1 MAEPASEVKETARR
15 RRTRERLMDAAHA
28 LFAAHGVN
36 AVSIETIAEAA
47 GFTRGAFYSNFE
59 SKNELFFAML
69 RREGEI
75 RLESLRAAVAHHIP
89 AQNCSTV
96 SSGFISQ
103 VITDVFA
110 ALPDDRNWE
119 LIHSEF
125 ELLALRDADAA
136 PEFLATEE
144 LFRNELSE
152 VLVTTAQAMG
162 LKFVIDPLIATDLV
176 MMQYKWAVRE
186 AILRRA
192 EDARIETHDVMLK
205 TMPALLEQLLEPTD
219 ASA

>member
-1 MAEPASEVKETARR
+1 MAQPASEVKETARR

-36 AVSIETIAEAA
+36 AVSIEAIAEEA
-47 GFTRGAFYSNFE
+47 GFTRGAFYSNFA

-69 RREGEI
+69 RREGQI

-89 AQNCSTV
+89 TQ
-96 SSGFISQ
+96 SGGELSADFISQ
-103 VITDVFA
+103 VITEVFA

-125 ELLALRDADAA
+125 ELLALRDAEAA

-144 LFRNELSE
+144 LFRTELAE
-152 VLVTTAQAMG
+152 VLVSTAQAMG
-162 LKFVIDPLIATDLV
+162 LRFVIDPLLATDLV
-176 MMQYKWAVRE
+176 MTQYKWAVRE
-186 AILRRA
+186 AILRRSDDTPIA
-192 EDARIETHDVMLK
+192 THDIMLK
-205 TMPALLEQLLEPTD
+205 TMPALLGQLLAPID
-219 ASA
+219 

>member
-28 LFAAHGVN
+28 LFAAQGVN
-36 AVSIETIAEAA
+36 ASSIETIAEAA

-69 RREGEI
+69 RRECDI
-75 RLESLRAAVAHHIP
+75 RIESLREAVAHHIP
-89 AQNCSTV
+89 DNTSATISP
-96 SSGFISQ
+96 GFISQ

-136 PEFLATEE
+136 PEFLAAEE
-144 LFRNELSE
+144 RFRSELSE
-152 VLVTTAQAMG
+152 VLVATAKTMG
-162 LKFVIDPLIATDLV
+162 LRFVIDPLIATDLV
-176 MMQYKWAVRE
+176 MMQYKWAVRQ
-186 AILRRA
+186 AILRHADDTRV
-192 EDARIETHDVMLK
+192 ETHDVMLE
-205 TMPALLEQLLEPTD
+205 TMPTLLAQLLEPIGNQ
-219 ASA
+219 S